1 MIGACGQGGL
11 LALQRRKERWGVGCG
26 AGVLRP
32 CRSAQMCAGRVV
44 ARADGRGGLRVLSRL
59 LGGTDGCTVAPFAEL
74 GKQGVILGWK
84 VRFSF
89 GLEWRETSDTSKGQA
104 RSRLGRRI

>member
-1 MIGACGQGGL
+1 MIRACGQGGL
-11 LALQRRKERWGVGCG
+11 LALQRREERWGVGCG

-32 CRSAQMCAGRVV
+32 VRSDVCGQSGGPCGGWGGR
-44 ARADGRGGLRVLSRL
+44 RVLSRL
-59 LGGTDGCTVAPFAEL
+59 LGGTDGCTVAPFTEL

-104 RSRLGRRI
+104 GSRLGRRI